1 MEDMKTIQWFPGH
14 MAKTRRK
21 IKENLGLV
29 DIVVEILDARI
40 PLASRNPDLASIVER
55 KPRVAILNKADL
67 ADANATAKWIAWF
80 RKQGVPA
87 LAVDCKSGKGLNAFL
102 PLLRDTLADKIAG
115 WEQKGMTGRSIRV
128 MVVGIPNVG
137 KSSFINRFAK
147 GGKAKVEDRPGVTR
161 QNQWFVVEGGAAQ
174 LLDTPGVLWPKLDDQ
189 TAAQKLAYTG
199 AVRDEILDSEELAW
213 GLLKTL
219 GTSYRSTLAQRYKLN
234 EDTMEEDAWEL
245 LQQIGR
251 KRGMLISG
259 GEVDTGRAS
268 VMLLDEFRGGKLGR
282 ITLEWPEE
290 E

>member
-1 MEDMKTIQWFPGH
+1 MEDMKTIHWFPGH

-21 IKENLGLV
+21 IKENLSLV

-67 ADANATAKWIAWF
+67 ADAGATAQWIAWF

-87 LAVDCKSGKGLNAFL
+87 LAVDCKSGKGMNAFL
-102 PLLRDTLADKIAG
+102 PLLRETLADKIVG

-219 GTSYRSTLAQRYKLN
+219 HTSYRGAIAERYKLD
-234 EDTMEEDAWEL
+234 EHTMEEDAWEL

-268 VMLLDEFRGGKLGR
+268 VMLLDEFRGGKMGR
-282 ITLEWPEE
+282 ITLEWPPKE
-290 E
+290 